1 MNTDATPAGI
11 IEVKGTDPGAEHVVA
26 GLDLLDM
33 DLGRFGRVTSDM
45 FLNSAVRCI
54 MQTRVDRPE
63 LLTQSQAFLD
73 ACYRVAD
80 VGNIDR
86 KLVDA
91 AIVESIRMAEIYVD
105 RDPKTGTTYVRN
117 VRTVEQ
123 AFAQVRHRH
132 QVEQARR
139 NVASVAEA
147 YDRQAVGPGEL
158 GRAYTALDAAMRSG
172 GARRPATADELA
184 TAVWD
189 ARQRYR
195 ERSTRHIG
203 LDTPTL
209 PSLSEALCG
218 WRGLLFLTAM
228 PGIGKTTLLMQAGLD
243 AIRELRDREGN
254 VVSTPDACLVFLSLE
269 MTPQTIMER
278 MMAQVARMTDR
289 RLMLEDQEQDE
300 QRRMLAAHQELAA
313 LGSRLRIFGMQDVGM
328 MGGTADPVDALD
340 DLVGIVEQAKSDAG
354 VSRAFVVVDSMQRLL
369 HRMKPPPNVRG
380 AWDANERDGY
390 VTTALMAA
398 WHRLGVDD
406 PVAVVAH
413 TRKTGFRTPNMEDVR
428 GSGDIVYGGECV
440 LTMYRP
446 EDSSGP
452 DDPAVVVDVE
462 KGRDMMRRGPIR
474 MRFKHEMS
482 LFEEDRR

>member
-11 IEVKGTDPGAEHVVA
+11 IEVKGTDPWAEHVVA

-54 MQTRVDRPE
+54 VQTRVDRPE
-63 LLTQSQAFLD
+63 LLTQSRAFVD
-73 ACYRVAD
+73 ACHRVAD

-86 KLVDA
+86 DLVDI

-105 RDPKTGTTYVRN
+105 RDPKTGTNYVRN

-123 AFAQVRHRH
+123 AFAQVRQRH

-147 YDRQAVGPGEL
+147 YDRHAAGPDEL

-172 GARRPATADELA
+172 GARRPSTADELA
-184 TAVWD
+184 TAVWKT
-189 ARQRYR
+189 RERYR

-209 PSLSEALCG
+209 SSLSEALCG

-243 AIRELRDREGN
+243 AIRDVPGTP
-254 VVSTPDACLVFLSLE
+254 TPDACLVFLSLE

-278 MMAQVARMTDR
+278 MMALVARMTDR
-289 RLMLEDQEQDE
+289 KLMLEDQDREEQD
-300 QRRMLAAHQELAA
+300 RMLAAHQELAA

-354 VSRAFVVVDSMQRLL
+354 VTRAFVVVDSMQRLL
-369 HRMKPPPNVRG
+369 HRMKPPPNIRG

-413 TRKTGFRTPNMEDVR
+413 TRKTGFRNPNMEDVR

-440 LTMYRP
+440 LTMFKP
-446 EDSSGP
+446 SSEETS
-452 DDPAVVVDVE
+452 DEQAVVVDVE

-474 MRFKHEMS
+474 MRFNHDMYT
-482 LFEEDRR
+482 FEEGWR